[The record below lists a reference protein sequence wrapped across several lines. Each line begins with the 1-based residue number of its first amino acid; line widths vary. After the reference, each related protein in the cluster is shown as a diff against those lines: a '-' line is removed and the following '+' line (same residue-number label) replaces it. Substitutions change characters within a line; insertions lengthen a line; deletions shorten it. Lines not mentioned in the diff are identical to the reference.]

1 MASVTKRGSKW
12 YAMWNDA
19 LGRPRQKVT
28 PATTKTEAML
38 FAREKERQAWRQ
50 REGLDPLLTERLAF
64 GELMDCVLPATVRRP
79 LRRGARAGNRHSPC
93 AGQSGAR
100 EGTRP
105 DRAASGGVAA
115 RGS

>member
-50 REGLDPLLTERLAF
+50 REGLDPLPTERLSL
-64 GELMDCVLPATVRRP
+64 GELMDWWWERYGSMRVTRDRERADRRIVNS
-79 LRRGARAGNRHSPC
+79 RI
-93 AGQSGAR
+93 
-100 EGTRP
+100 
-105 DRAASGGVAA
+105 AAS
-115 RGS
+115 